1 TGSFTRATAGRRA
14 CSRCPT
20 AICTPG
26 SGFSRKSTGT
36 SRPEAFHGEVAPH
49 WSGNA
54 SRARDLSR
62 PGMLRSGERGYK
74 AAPVWRGAGMAPA
87 PRAQVASENTG
98 PQVTA
103 VQRAVIAGKRGT
115 DAGSRA
121 GFWAL
126 TLGTIGVVYGDIGTS
141 PLYAMR
147 ESVVAAVGA

>member
-1 TGSFTRATAGRRA
+1 GRRA

-36 SRPEAFHGEVAPH
+36 SRPEAFHGEVAPC
-49 WSGNA
+49 WSWDNA
-54 SRARDLSR
+54 SRARNLSR
-62 PGMLRSGERGYK
+62 RGMLRSGKRGYK
-74 AAPVWRGAGMAPA
+74 APPVLRGVGIDPA
-87 PRAQVASENTG
+87 PMAQVASENTG
-98 PQVTA
+98 SQVAA

-147 ESVVAAVGA
+147 ESVVAA